1 MADSDAKIEQL
12 HSMVTQL
19 IGHVAHTREQM
30 ELGLARLDQR
40 INESNAG
47 LREDNQRLRAEMRE
61 ANEQLRAEMHH
72 TSEQLRA
79 EMREGDD
86 RLRTELAQA
95 IREGDSIVRAEVA
108 QGFQQM
114 RQELREQ
121 MSSVRQGFSGIL
133 AHVDRR
139 IGDLEHHMG
148 LLIWPL
154 DHALRFEVQERFR
167 DLEQRVER
175 LEKAVVPAPQAPA
188 GPRAQ

>member
-1 MADSDAKIEQL
+1 MREGDDRLRTELAQAIREGDSIVRAE
-12 HSMVTQL
+12 
-19 IGHVAHTREQM
+19 VAQGFQQMRQELREQM
-30 ELGLARLDQR
+30 
-40 INESNAG
+40 S
-47 LREDNQRLRAEMRE
+47 
-61 ANEQLRAEMHH
+61 
-72 TSEQLRA
+72 S